1 MHLKVNNILFNLLS
15 LIFIGGKKPILNKV
29 KKRLLILSPAVA
41 AGLEREACKTDFE
54 SLEDKSIGK
63 GGFGSVW
70 KVRHKI
76 TRQVFAIKV
85 INKDSIVKQNM
96 IEQTN
101 REIEIMYK
109 LDHPHIIKLY
119 SHFEDDEDFCLI
131 MQIASKGQLY
141 SVIKRL
147 KRLDQRTAA
156 QYMREVI
163 SAIKYLH
170 TRNPPIIHRDIK
182 PENILLDQ
190 DGRCKLAD
198 FGWSNFDDGRKNRET
213 YCGTPEY
220 LAPEMVTKS
229 GHNESV
235 DIWAL
240 GVLLFEMLTG
250 RTPFNFTGDRIQ
262 LYNNIKSLRIV
273 WTDDFPQ
280 LAKDLVGRILKLNPK
295 DRLTLD
301 QMINH
306 QWFRDTPLL
315 KPLLSPIVYNER
327 QKLESH
333 LIQSIPESDKTR
345 DIMNKSALPNKQ
357 VATRII
363 SHNENPIK
371 EANIVQEIKDINN
384 NINNGY
390 YYVDNN
396 EQYID
401 NNNIDINNTNHIKIL
416 PQNKNALLSSQNIIS
431 SQKNQIRVDKI
442 QYEKEQKELKDL
454 REDNLIKDNQINDL
468 KRALEKSRKDLMNMK
483 EKNREQEAIYNDM
496 EVKNNRLMKL
506 ESDNKLLKIDFT
518 KVSKDCQTIKTKYDE
533 LYNKYEEMKVKYKN
547 SESKLKNLEE
557 NKNEE
562 IKNLEEKL
570 KEFEDNYINNENN
583 NINNTNNIL
592 SNQSKI
598 SQLTKNKIEELFNVV
613 NSKFPILQN
622 KMLEREQ
629 KEIEERKQ
637 INLNIDTK
645 LNKIMKDFSLLKEQ
659 FKSKENALL
668 QKQIEDL
675 NNENTKL
682 KKKINKLKAEKE
694 NENNMKMAED
704 SSYDKDKEIL
714 ELKNIIDDMEQRI
727 QLVEENKKIT
737 EEKFK
742 YQQTLTNS
750 LNEKIEEIKLAR
762 DSYKNFFFA
771 SEQQFKKFCPDKNLR
786 ELVYFNKFVDP
797 DDVKV

>member
-1 MHLKVNNILFNLLS
+1 MV
-15 LIFIGGKKPILNKV
+15 
-29 KKRLLILSPAVA
+29 
-41 AGLEREACKTDFE
+41 
-54 SLEDKSIGK
+54 
-63 GGFGSVW
+63 
-70 KVRHKI
+70 
-76 TRQVFAIKV
+76 
-85 INKDSIVKQNM
+85 
-96 IEQTN
+96 EQTN

-156 QYMREVI
+156 QYMRETI

-170 TRNPPIIHRDIK
+170 TRTPPIIHRDIK

-198 FGWSNFDDGRKNRET
+198 FGWSNFDDGTKNRET

-229 GHNESV
+229 GHDESV

-280 LAKDLVGRILKLNPK
+280 LAKDLVGRILRLNPK

-301 QMINH
+301 QIINH

-315 KPLLSPIVYNER
+315 RPLLNPIVYNER

-333 LIQSIPESDKTR
+333 LIQSIPEGDKSR
-345 DIMNKSALPNKQ
+345 NIMNKSAIPNKQ
-357 VATRII
+357 IATRII

-371 EANIVQEIKDINN
+371 EANIVQEINQINKNMMN
-384 NINNGY
+384 NEY
-390 YYVDNN
+390 YYDENN
-396 EQYID
+396 SQYS
-401 NNNIDINNTNHIKIL
+401 NHIKII
-416 PQNKNALLSSQNIIS
+416 PQPKDPQDNNLLSSKNIIS
-431 SQKNQIRVDKI
+431 SQKNQIRVDKN
-442 QYEKEQKELKDL
+442 QYEREQKELKDL
-454 REDNLIKDNQINDL
+454 KEDNIMKINQINEL
-468 KRALEKSRKDLMNMK
+468 KKALEKSRKDILNMK
-483 EKNREQEAIYNDM
+483 EKNREQDAIYTDM
-496 EVKNNRLMKL
+496 EVKSNRLMKL
-506 ESDNKLLKIDFT
+506 ESENKLLKIDFT
-518 KVSKDCQTIKTKYDE
+518 KITKDNQTLKSKYDE
-533 LYNKYEEMKVKYKN
+533 LFTKYEELKAKYKN
-547 SESKLKNLEE
+547 SEARLRNIEE

-562 IKNLEEKL
+562 IQNLEEKL
-570 KEFEDNYINNENN
+570 KEFEDNYINNENS

-592 SNQSKI
+592 SNQTKI
-598 SQLTKNKIEELFNVV
+598 SQLTKNKIEELFTLIN
-613 NSKFPILQN
+613 NKFPIIQN
-622 KMLEREQ
+622 KMMEIEQ

-637 INLNIDTK
+637 INLNLDTK
-645 LNKIMKDFSLLKEQ
+645 INKIVKDFSLLKEQ

-668 QKQIEDL
+668 KKQIDEL
-675 NNENTKL
+675 NSENIKL
-682 KKKINKLKAEKE
+682 KKKLNKLRSEKE
-694 NENNMKMAED
+694 NESIKTAED
-704 SSYDKDKEIL
+704 SNYDKDKEIL

-750 LNEKIEEIKLAR
+750 LNEKINEIKLAK

-797 DDVKV
+797 DEVKA

>member
-1 MHLKVNNILFNLLS
+1 M
-15 LIFIGGKKPILNKV
+15 
-29 KKRLLILSPAVA
+29 
-41 AGLEREACKTDFE
+41 EREACKTDFE

-70 KVRHKI
+70 KVRHKVTKQI
-76 TRQVFAIKV
+76 FAIKV

-96 IEQTN
+96 VEQTN

-156 QYMREVI
+156 QYMRETI

-170 TRNPPIIHRDIK
+170 TRTPPIIHRDIK

-229 GHNESV
+229 GHDESV

-280 LAKDLVGRILKLNPK
+280 LAKDLVGRILRLNPK

-301 QMINH
+301 QIINH

-315 KPLLSPIVYNER
+315 KPLLNPIVYNER

-333 LIQSIPESDKTR
+333 LIQSIPEGDQSR
-345 DIMNKSALPNKQ
+345 NIMNKSALPNKQ
-357 VATRII
+357 IATRII

-371 EANIVQEIKDINN
+371 EANIVQEINQINKN
-384 NINNGY
+384 MMNNGY
-390 YYVDNN
+390 YYDENN
-396 EQYID
+396 SQYS
-401 NNNIDINNTNHIKIL
+401 NHIKII
-416 PQNKNALLSSQNIIS
+416 PQHINKDPNDNNLLSSQNIIS
-431 SQKNQIRVDKI
+431 SQKNQIRVDKN

-454 REDNLIKDNQINDL
+454 REDNIMKTNQINEL
-468 KRALEKSRKDLMNMK
+468 KRALEKARKDIANMK
-483 EKNREQEAIYNDM
+483 EKNREQEAIYTDM
-496 EVKNNRLMKL
+496 ETKSNRLMKL
-506 ESDNKLLKIDFT
+506 ESENKLLKIDLT
-518 KVSKDCQTIKTKYDE
+518 KMTKDNQTLKSKFDD
-533 LYNKYEEMKVKYKN
+533 LNNKYEELKVKYKN
-547 SESKLKNLEE
+547 SEARLKSIEE
-557 NKNEE
+557 SKNEE
-562 IKNLEEKL
+562 IQNLEEKL

-592 SNQSKI
+592 SNQTKI
-598 SQLTKNKIEELFNVV
+598 SQLTKNKIEELFSVIN
-613 NSKFPILQN
+613 NKFPSIQN
-622 KMLEREQ
+622 KMMEREQ

-645 LNKIMKDFSLLKEQ
+645 INKIVRDFSLLKEQ

-668 QKQIEDL
+668 KKQIDDL
-675 NNENTKL
+675 NNENAKL
-682 KKKINKLKAEKE
+682 KKKLNQLISEKE
-694 NENNMKMAED
+694 NESAKMAED
-704 SSYDKDKEIL
+704 SNYDKDKEIL

-750 LNEKIEEIKLAR
+750 LNEKINEIKLAK

-797 DDVKV
+797 DEVKI

>member
-1 MHLKVNNILFNLLS
+1 M
-15 LIFIGGKKPILNKV
+15 
-29 KKRLLILSPAVA
+29 
-41 AGLEREACKTDFE
+41 EREACKTDFE

-70 KVRHKI
+70 KVRHKV
-76 TRQVFAIKV
+76 TRQIFAIKV

-96 IEQTN
+96 VEQTN

-156 QYMREVI
+156 QYMRETI

-229 GHNESV
+229 GHDESV

-280 LAKDLVGRILKLNPK
+280 LAKDLVGRILRLNPK
-295 DRLTLD
+295 DRLSLD
-301 QMINH
+301 QIINH

-315 KPLLSPIVYNER
+315 KPLLSPIEYNER

-333 LIQSIPESDKTR
+333 LIQSIPEGDKTR
-345 DIMNKSALPNKQ
+345 NIMNKSAIPNKQ
-357 VATRII
+357 IATRVI

-371 EANIVQEIKDINN
+371 EANIVQEIKQLNQ
-384 NINNGY
+384 NIY
-390 YYVDNN
+390 YYDESPQYISNN
-396 EQYID
+396 E
-401 NNNIDINNTNHIKIL
+401 INLNTNHTNHIQIIPQKIDK
-416 PQNKNALLSSQNIIS
+416 PNKNDLLSSQNIIS
-431 SQKNQIRVDKI
+431 SQKNQIRVDKN
-442 QYEKEQKELKDL
+442 QYEKEQKELKEL
-454 REDNLIKDNQINDL
+454 REDNLMKSNQINEL
-468 KRALEKSRKDLMNMK
+468 KRALEKSRKDLLNMK
-483 EKNREQEAIYNDM
+483 EKTKEQEAIYNDM
-496 EVKNNRLMKL
+496 ESKSNRLMKL
-506 ESDNKLLKIDFT
+506 ESENKLLKIDFT
-518 KVSKDCQTIKTKYDE
+518 KITKDSQQLKSKFDE
-533 LYNKYEEMKVKYKN
+533 LFNKYEELKIKYKN
-547 SESKLKNLEE
+547 SETRLKNMEE

-562 IKNLEEKL
+562 IQNLESKL
-570 KEFEDNYINNENN
+570 KEFEDNYINNENMSV
-583 NINNTNNIL
+583 NTNANSIL
-592 SNQSKI
+592 SNQAKI
-598 SQLTKNKIEELFNVV
+598 SQLTKNKIEELFSIIN
-613 NSKFPILQN
+613 NKLPALEN
-622 KMLEREQ
+622 KMMEREQ
-629 KEIEERKQ
+629 KEIEDRKQ

-645 LNKIMKDFSLLKEQ
+645 INKIVKDFSLLKEQ
-659 FKSKENALL
+659 FKSKENILL
-668 QKQIEDL
+668 KKQIEDL

-682 KKKINKLKAEKE
+682 KRKLNKLRSEKE
-694 NENNMKMAED
+694 NENSKTAED
-704 SSYDKDKEIL
+704 STLDKDKEIL

-750 LNEKIEEIKLAR
+750 LNEKIEEIKLAKE
-762 DSYKNFFFA
+762 SYKNFFFA

-797 DDVKV
+797 DEVKV

>member
-1 MHLKVNNILFNLLS
+1 M
-15 LIFIGGKKPILNKV
+15 
-29 KKRLLILSPAVA
+29 
-41 AGLEREACKTDFE
+41 EREACKTDFE

-70 KVRHKI
+70 KVRHKVTKQI
-76 TRQVFAIKV
+76 FAIKV

-96 IEQTN
+96 VEQTN

-156 QYMREVI
+156 QYMRETI

-229 GHNESV
+229 GHDESV

-280 LAKDLVGRILKLNPK
+280 LAKDLVGRILRLNPK
-295 DRLTLD
+295 DRLSLD
-301 QMINH
+301 QIINH

-315 KPLLSPIVYNER
+315 KPLLSPIEYNER

-333 LIQSIPESDKTR
+333 LIQSIPEGDKTR
-345 DIMNKSALPNKQ
+345 NIMNKSAIPNKQ
-357 VATRII
+357 IATRVI

-371 EANIVQEIKDINN
+371 EANIVQEIKQLNQ
-384 NINNGY
+384 NIY
-390 YYVDNN
+390 YYDESPQYISNN
-396 EQYID
+396 E
-401 NNNIDINNTNHIKIL
+401 INLNTNHTNHIQIIPQKIDK
-416 PQNKNALLSSQNIIS
+416 PNKNDLLSSQNIIS
-431 SQKNQIRVDKI
+431 SQKNQIRVDKN
-442 QYEKEQKELKDL
+442 QYEKEQKELKEL
-454 REDNLIKDNQINDL
+454 REDNLMKSNQINEL
-468 KRALEKSRKDLMNMK
+468 KRALEKSRKDLLNMK
-483 EKNREQEAIYNDM
+483 EKTKEQEAIYNDM
-496 EVKNNRLMKL
+496 ESKSNRLMKL
-506 ESDNKLLKIDFT
+506 ESENKLLKIDFT
-518 KVSKDCQTIKTKYDE
+518 KITKDSQQLKSKFDE
-533 LYNKYEEMKVKYKN
+533 LFNKYEELKIKYKN
-547 SESKLKNLEE
+547 SETRLKNIEE

-562 IKNLEEKL
+562 IQNLESKL
-570 KEFEDNYINNENN
+570 KEFEDNYINNENMSV
-583 NINNTNNIL
+583 NTNANNIL
-592 SNQSKI
+592 SNQAKI
-598 SQLTKNKIEELFNVV
+598 SQLTKNKIEELFSIIN
-613 NSKFPILQN
+613 NKLPALEN
-622 KMLEREQ
+622 KMMEREQ
-629 KEIEERKQ
+629 KEIEDRKQ

-645 LNKIMKDFSLLKEQ
+645 INKIVKDFSLLKEQ
-659 FKSKENALL
+659 FKSKENILL
-668 QKQIEDL
+668 KKQIEDL

-682 KKKINKLKAEKE
+682 KRKLNKLRSEKE
-694 NENNMKMAED
+694 NENSKMAED
-704 SSYDKDKEIL
+704 STLDKDKEIL

-750 LNEKIEEIKLAR
+750 LNEKIEEIKLAKE
-762 DSYKNFFFA
+762 SYKNFFFA

-797 DDVKV
+797 DEVKV

>member
-1 MHLKVNNILFNLLS
+1 M
-15 LIFIGGKKPILNKV
+15 
-29 KKRLLILSPAVA
+29 LILSPAVA

-76 TRQVFAIKV
+76 TRQIFAIKV
-85 INKDSIVKQNM
+85 INKESIVKQNM
-96 IEQTN
+96 VQQTN

-156 QYMREVI
+156 QYMRETI
-163 SAIKYLH
+163 SAVKYLH

-198 FGWSNFDDGRKNRET
+198 FGWSNFDDGTKNRET

-220 LAPEMVTKS
+220 LAPEMVNKT
-229 GHNESV
+229 GHDESV

-262 LYNNIKSLRIV
+262 LYNSIKTLRIV

-295 DRLTLD
+295 DRLSLD
-301 QMINH
+301 QIMNH

-315 KPLLSPIVYNER
+315 KPLLNPIVYNER

-333 LIQSIPESDKTR
+333 LIQSIPDCDKSR
-345 DIMNKSALPNKQ
+345 NIMNQSALPNKQ
-357 VATRII
+357 VVTRLIG
-363 SHNENPIK
+363 HNENPIK
-371 EANIVQEIKDINN
+371 EANIVQEIKEINI
-384 NINNGY
+384 NILNNGY
-390 YYVDNN
+390 YYPGNN
-396 EQYID
+396 AQYID
-401 NNNIDINNTNHIKIL
+401 GTNVMNQLNQNNN
-416 PQNKNALLSSQNIIS
+416 LLSSKNIIS
-431 SQKNQIRVDKI
+431 SQQNQIRVDKN
-442 QYEKEQKELKDL
+442 QYEREQKELKDL
-454 REDNLIKDNQINDL
+454 REDNAIKSNQINEL
-468 KRALEKSRKDLMNMK
+468 RKALEKSRNDLLNMK
-483 EKNREQEAIYNDM
+483 EKSREQENIYNDM
-496 EVKNNRLMKL
+496 EQRNNKLMKL
-506 ESDNKLLKIDFT
+506 ESENKLLKIDYT
-518 KVSKDCQTIKTKYDE
+518 KVTKDAQTIKSKYDE
-533 LYNKYEEMKVKYKN
+533 LFTKYEDVKRRYKN
-547 SESKLKNLEE
+547 IEARLKSVEES
-557 NKNEE
+557 KNEE
-562 IKNLEEKL
+562 IQNLEQRL
-570 KEFEDNYINNENN
+570 KEFEDNYINNENA
-583 NINNTNNIL
+583 NISNTNSII

-598 SQLTKNKIEELFNVV
+598 YHLTNDKIVELFNMV
-613 NSKFPILQN
+613 NNKLPILQN
-622 KMLEREQ
+622 KIMEREQ

-645 LNKIMKDFSLLKEQ
+645 INKIVKDFSSLKEL

-668 QKQIEDL
+668 KKQIDDL
-675 NNENTKL
+675 SAENQKL
-682 KKKINKLKAEKE
+682 KKYVNKLRSQKE
-694 NENNMKMAED
+694 NENAQKMAED
-704 SSYDKDKEIL
+704 SNYDKDKEIL

-750 LNEKIEEIKLAR
+750 LNEKIEEIKLAKE
-762 DSYKNFFFA
+762 SYKNFFFA
-771 SEQQFKKFCPDKNLR
+771 SEQQFKKFLPDKNLR

-797 DDVKV
+797 DDVKI

>member
-1 MHLKVNNILFNLLS
+1 M
-15 LIFIGGKKPILNKV
+15 
-29 KKRLLILSPAVA
+29 
-41 AGLEREACKTDFE
+41 EREACKTDFE

-70 KVRHKI
+70 KVRHKVTKQI
-76 TRQVFAIKV
+76 FAIKV

-96 IEQTN
+96 VEQTN

-156 QYMREVI
+156 QYMRETI

-170 TRNPPIIHRDIK
+170 TRTPPIIHRDIK

-229 GHNESV
+229 GHDESV

-280 LAKDLVGRILKLNPK
+280 LAKDLVGRILRLNPK

-301 QMINH
+301 QIINH

-315 KPLLSPIVYNER
+315 KPLLNPIVYNER

-333 LIQSIPESDKTR
+333 LIQSIPEGDQSR
-345 DIMNKSALPNKQ
+345 NIMNKSALPNKQ
-357 VATRII
+357 IATRII

-371 EANIVQEIKDINN
+371 EANIVQEINQINKN
-384 NINNGY
+384 MMNNGY
-390 YYVDNN
+390 YYDENN
-396 EQYID
+396 SQYS
-401 NNNIDINNTNHIKIL
+401 NHIKII
-416 PQNKNALLSSQNIIS
+416 PQHLNKDPNDNNLLSSQNIIS
-431 SQKNQIRVDKI
+431 SQKNQIRVDKN

-454 REDNLIKDNQINDL
+454 REDNIMKTNQINEL
-468 KRALEKSRKDLMNMK
+468 KRALEKARKDIANMK
-483 EKNREQEAIYNDM
+483 EKNREQEAIYTDM
-496 EVKNNRLMKL
+496 ETKSNRLMKL
-506 ESDNKLLKIDFT
+506 ESENKLLKIDLT
-518 KVSKDCQTIKTKYDE
+518 KMTKDNQTLKSKFDD
-533 LYNKYEEMKVKYKN
+533 LNNKYEELKVKYKN
-547 SESKLKNLEE
+547 SEARLKSIEE
-557 NKNEE
+557 SKNEE
-562 IKNLEEKL
+562 IQNLEEKL

-592 SNQSKI
+592 SNQTKI
-598 SQLTKNKIEELFNVV
+598 SQLTKNKIEELFSVIN
-613 NSKFPILQN
+613 NKFPSIQN
-622 KMLEREQ
+622 KMMEREQ

-645 LNKIMKDFSLLKEQ
+645 INKIVRDFSLLKEQ

-668 QKQIEDL
+668 KKQIDDL
-675 NNENTKL
+675 NNENAKL
-682 KKKINKLKAEKE
+682 KKKLNQLISEKE
-694 NENNMKMAED
+694 NESAKMAED
-704 SSYDKDKEIL
+704 SNYDKDKEIL

-750 LNEKIEEIKLAR
+750 LNEKINEIKLAK

-797 DDVKV
+797 DEVKI

>member
-1 MHLKVNNILFNLLS
+1 MI
-15 LIFIGGKKPILNKV
+15 IFIYIFIILAKKPVLNKV

-70 KVRHKI
+70 KVRHKV
-76 TRQVFAIKV
+76 TRQIFAIKV

-96 IEQTN
+96 VEQTN

-156 QYMREVI
+156 QYMRETI

-229 GHNESV
+229 GHDESV

-280 LAKDLVGRILKLNPK
+280 LAKDLVGRILRLNPK
-295 DRLTLD
+295 DRLSLD
-301 QMINH
+301 QIINH

-315 KPLLSPIVYNER
+315 KPLLSPIEYNER

-333 LIQSIPESDKTR
+333 LIQSIPEGDKTR
-345 DIMNKSALPNKQ
+345 NIMNKSAIPNKQ
-357 VATRII
+357 IATRVI

-371 EANIVQEIKDINN
+371 EANIVQEIKQLNQ
-384 NINNGY
+384 NIY
-390 YYVDNN
+390 YYDESPQYISNN
-396 EQYID
+396 E
-401 NNNIDINNTNHIKIL
+401 INLNTNHTNHIQIIPQKIEK
-416 PQNKNALLSSQNIIS
+416 PNKNDLLSSQNIIS
-431 SQKNQIRVDKI
+431 SQKNQIRVDKN
-442 QYEKEQKELKDL
+442 QYEKEQKELKEL
-454 REDNLIKDNQINDL
+454 REDNLMKSNQINEL
-468 KRALEKSRKDLMNMK
+468 KRALEKSRKDLLNMK
-483 EKNREQEAIYNDM
+483 EKTKEQEAIYNDM
-496 EVKNNRLMKL
+496 ESKSNRLMKL
-506 ESDNKLLKIDFT
+506 ESENKLLKIDFT
-518 KVSKDCQTIKTKYDE
+518 KITKDSQQLKSKFDE
-533 LYNKYEEMKVKYKN
+533 LFNKYEELKIKYKN
-547 SESKLKNLEE
+547 SETRLKNIEE

-562 IKNLEEKL
+562 IQNLESKL
-570 KEFEDNYINNENN
+570 KEFEDNYINNENMSV
-583 NINNTNNIL
+583 NTNANSIL
-592 SNQSKI
+592 SNQAKI
-598 SQLTKNKIEELFNVV
+598 SQLTKNKIEELFSIIN
-613 NSKFPILQN
+613 NKLPALEN
-622 KMLEREQ
+622 KMMEREQ
-629 KEIEERKQ
+629 KEIEDRKQ

-645 LNKIMKDFSLLKEQ
+645 INKIVKDFSLLKEQ
-659 FKSKENALL
+659 FKSKENILL
-668 QKQIEDL
+668 KKQIEDL

-682 KKKINKLKAEKE
+682 KRKLNKLRSEKE
-694 NENNMKMAED
+694 NENSKTAED
-704 SSYDKDKEIL
+704 STLDKDKEIL

-750 LNEKIEEIKLAR
+750 LNEKIEEIKLAKE
-762 DSYKNFFFA
+762 SYKNFFFA

-797 DDVKV
+797 DEVKV

>member
-1 MHLKVNNILFNLLS
+1 
-15 LIFIGGKKPILNKV
+15 
-29 KKRLLILSPAVA
+29 
-41 AGLEREACKTDFE
+41 
-54 SLEDKSIGK
+54 
-63 GGFGSVW
+63 
-70 KVRHKI
+70 
-76 TRQVFAIKV
+76 
-85 INKDSIVKQNM
+85 M

-141 SVIKRL
+141 SLIKRL

-198 FGWSNFDDGRKNRET
+198 FGWSNFDDGNKNRQT

-295 DRLTLD
+295 DRITLD

-315 KPLLSPIVYNER
+315 KPLLNPIVYNER

-345 DIMNKSALPNKQ
+345 NIMNKSALPNKQ

-371 EANIVQEIKDINN
+371 EANIVQEINQINTN
-384 NINNGY
+384 MNNGY
-390 YYVDNN
+390 YYNENN
-396 EQYID
+396 VQYID
-401 NNNIDINNTNHIKIL
+401 NTNHIKIN
-416 PQNKNALLSSQNIIS
+416 PQIINNGPNDNMLLSSKNIIS
-431 SQKNQIRVDKI
+431 SQQNQIRVDKN

-454 REDNLIKDNQINDL
+454 REENIIKDSQIKELKKAVEKFRNDL
-468 KRALEKSRKDLMNMK
+468 SNMR
-483 EKNREQEAIYNDM
+483 EKNREQEILFNEM
-496 EVKNNRLMKL
+496 EIKTNRLMKL
-506 ESDNKLLKIDFT
+506 ESDNKLLKIDYT
-518 KVSKDCQTIKTKYDE
+518 KVNKDCQTIKSKYDE
-533 LYNKYEEMKVKYKN
+533 LFNKYEELKQKYKA
-547 SESKLKNLEE
+547 SETRLRNIEE

-562 IKNLEEKL
+562 IKNLEQKL
-570 KEFEDNYINNENN
+570 KEFEDNYINNENM
-583 NINNTNNIL
+583 NINNTNSIL

-598 SQLTKNKIEELFNVV
+598 SQLTKNKIEELFNII
-613 NSKFPILQN
+613 NNKLPQIQN
-622 KMLEREQ
+622 KMMEREQ

-645 LNKIMKDFSLLKEQ
+645 INKIVKDFSLLKEQ

-668 QKQIEDL
+668 KKQIEDL
-675 NNENTKL
+675 NNENSKL
-682 KKKINKLKAEKE
+682 KKKLIKLRNEKE
-694 NENNMKMAED
+694 NENNNNKKGEED
-704 SSYDKDKEIL
+704 NFDKDKEIL

-797 DDVKV
+797 DEVKL

>member
-1 MHLKVNNILFNLLS
+1 M
-15 LIFIGGKKPILNKV
+15 
-29 KKRLLILSPAVA
+29 A

-70 KVRHKI
+70 KVRHKV
-76 TRQVFAIKV
+76 TRQIFAIKV

-96 IEQTN
+96 VEQTN

-198 FGWSNFDDGRKNRET
+198 FGWSNFDDGTKNRET

-229 GHNESV
+229 GHDESV

-250 RTPFNFTGDRIQ
+250 RTPFNFNGDRIQ

-280 LAKDLVGRILKLNPK
+280 LAKDLVGRILRLNPK
-295 DRLTLD
+295 DRLNLD

-315 KPLLSPIVYNER
+315 KPLLNPIIYNER

-333 LIQSIPESDKTR
+333 LIQSIPEGDKNR
-345 DIMNKSALPNKQ
+345 NIMNKSALNNNK
-357 VATRII
+357 VIASRMI

-371 EANIVQEIKDINN
+371 EANIAQEIKKINNDYYYNSNNQNYLDNKDININMN
-384 NINNGY
+384 NIKIIP
-390 YYVDNN
+390 DNMSKEN
-396 EQYID
+396 D
-401 NNNIDINNTNHIKIL
+401 
-416 PQNKNALLSSQNIIS
+416 LLSSKNIIS
-431 SQKNQIRVDKI
+431 SQKNQIRVDKN

-454 REDNLIKDNQINDL
+454 REENIIKSNQINDL
-468 KRALEKSRKDLMNMK
+468 KRALEKSRNDLLNMK

-496 EVKNNRLMKL
+496 EIKSNRLMKL
-506 ESDNKLLKIDFT
+506 ESDNKLLKIDFA
-518 KVSKDCQTIKTKYDE
+518 KINKDFQTMKTKYDD
-533 LYNKYEEMKVKYKN
+533 LFNKYEEIKTKYKN
-547 SESKLKNLEE
+547 SELRLKNVEE

-570 KEFEDNYINNENN
+570 KDLEDNYINNENN

-613 NSKFPILQN
+613 NNKFPLLQS
-622 KMLEREQ
+622 KMMEREQ
-629 KEIEERKQ
+629 KEIEERKL

-645 LNKIMKDFSLLKEQ
+645 INKIIKDFSLLKEQ

-668 QKQIEDL
+668 KKQIDDT
-675 NNENTKL
+675 NNENIKL
-682 KKKINKLKAEKE
+682 KKKLNKLRLEKE
-694 NENNMKMAED
+694 NENNSKVSED
-704 SSYDKDKEIL
+704 NFYDKDKEVL
-714 ELKNIIDDMEQRI
+714 ELKNIIDDLETRI

-742 YQQTLTNS
+742 YQQTLCNS
-750 LNEKIEEIKLAR
+750 LNEKIEEIKLAKE
-762 DSYKNFFFA
+762 SYKNFFFA

-797 DDVKV
+797 DEVKV

>member
-1 MHLKVNNILFNLLS
+1 M
-15 LIFIGGKKPILNKV
+15 
-29 KKRLLILSPAVA
+29 
-41 AGLEREACKTDFE
+41 EREACKTDFE

-70 KVRHKI
+70 KVRHKVTKQI
-76 TRQVFAIKV
+76 FAIKV
-85 INKDSIVKQNM
+85 INKESIVKQNM
-96 IEQTN
+96 VEQTN

-156 QYMREVI
+156 QYMRETI

-170 TRNPPIIHRDIK
+170 TRTPPIIHRDIK

-229 GHNESV
+229 GHDESV

-280 LAKDLVGRILKLNPK
+280 LAKDLVGRILRLNPK

-301 QMINH
+301 QIINH

-315 KPLLSPIVYNER
+315 KPLLNPIVYNER

-333 LIQSIPESDKTR
+333 LIQSIPEGDQTR
-345 DIMNKSALPNKQ
+345 NIMNKSAIPNKQ
-357 VATRII
+357 IATRII

-371 EANIVQEIKDINN
+371 EANIVQEINQINKN
-384 NINNGY
+384 MMNNGY
-390 YYVDNN
+390 YYDENN
-396 EQYID
+396 SQYS
-401 NNNIDINNTNHIKIL
+401 NHIKIV
-416 PQNKNALLSSQNIIS
+416 PQHINKDPKDNNLLSSQNIIS
-431 SQKNQIRVDKI
+431 SQKNQIRVDKN
-442 QYEKEQKELKDL
+442 QYEKEQKELKEL
-454 REDNLIKDNQINDL
+454 REDNIMKTNQINEL
-468 KRALEKSRKDLMNMK
+468 KRALEKARRDIVDMK
-483 EKNREQEAIYNDM
+483 EKNREQEAIYTDM
-496 EVKNNRLMKL
+496 ETKSNRLMKL
-506 ESDNKLLKIDFT
+506 ESENKLLKIDLT
-518 KVSKDCQTIKTKYDE
+518 KMTKDNQTLKSKFEE
-533 LYNKYEEMKVKYKN
+533 LNNKYEELKVKYKN
-547 SESKLKNLEE
+547 NEARLKSIEE

-562 IKNLEEKL
+562 IQNLEQKL
-570 KEFEDNYINNENN
+570 KEFEDNYINNENS

-592 SNQSKI
+592 SNQTKI
-598 SQLTKNKIEELFNVV
+598 SQLTKNKIEELFTVIN
-613 NSKFPILQN
+613 NKFPIIQN
-622 KMLEREQ
+622 KMMEREQ

-645 LNKIMKDFSLLKEQ
+645 INKIVKDFSLLKEQ

-668 QKQIEDL
+668 RKQIDEL
-675 NNENTKL
+675 NNENSKL
-682 KKKINKLKAEKE
+682 KKKMNQLISEKEKE
-694 NENNMKMAED
+694 NSNMAED
-704 SSYDKDKEIL
+704 SNYDKDKEIL

-727 QLVEENKKIT
+727 QLVEENKNIT

-750 LNEKIEEIKLAR
+750 LNEKINEIKLAK

-771 SEQQFKKFCPDKNLR
+771 SEQQFKKYCPDKNLR

-797 DDVKV
+797 DEVKI